1 MIEVASVRQYSIVA
15 MAFAFALNGCVSDV
29 VDPEAEIV
37 ALREA
42 AEAYHAAASAKR
54 ADQVVS
60 MYSGSPVMVPPN
72 AALVEGTAAVG
83 SYRFGFIETP
93 GVSLEF
99 EILRAEVSERG
110 DMGWTL
116 ARGDITIENPDGT
129 IGRDEVR
136 DFHVW
141 RKAADGSWR
150 VEVDIWNSGTPASD

>member
-1 MIEVASVRQYSIVA
+1 MRQNLIVA
-15 MAFAFALNGCVSDV
+15 LAGAFLLNGCASDS
-29 VDPEAEIV
+29 VDPEAEVV

-54 ADQVVS
+54 ADEVVS
-60 MYSGSPVMVPPN
+60 MYGASPLMVPPD

-83 SYRFGFIETP
+83 DYRFGFIETP

-99 EILRAEVSERG
+99 EILRAEVSAEG

-116 ARGDITIENPDGT
+116 ARGDITIEKADGT

-141 RKAADGSWR
+141 RKTADGSWR
-150 VEVDIWNSGTPASD
+150 VEVDIWNSGPLAGPVP

>member
-1 MIEVASVRQYSIVA
+1 MRQCLIVA
-15 MAFAFALNGCVSDV
+15 LAGAFLLTGCASDS
-29 VDPEAEIV
+29 VDREAEVV

-54 ADQVVS
+54 ADEVVS
-60 MYSGSPVMVPPN
+60 MYGASPVMVPPD

-83 SYRFGFIETP
+83 DYRFGFIETP

-99 EILRAEVSERG
+99 EILRAEVSEGG

-116 ARGDITIENPDGT
+116 ARGDITIENADGT

-141 RKAADGSWR
+141 RRAADGSWR
-150 VEVDIWNSGTPASD
+150 VEVDIWNSGPRAGSAP

>member
-1 MIEVASVRQYSIVA
+1 MNEGTSVRRYWIVAIASVVSVS
-15 MAFAFALNGCVSDV
+15 GCASDR
-29 VDPEAEIV
+29 VDPEAEAV
-37 ALREA
+37 ALRAA

-60 MYSGSPVMVPPN
+60 MYGDSPVMVPPN
-72 AALVEGTAAVG
+72 GALVEGTAAVG
-83 SYRFGFIETP
+83 NYRFGFIETP

-99 EILRAEVSERG
+99 EILRAEVSAGG

-141 RKAADGSWR
+141 RKTADGAWR
-150 VEVDIWNSGTPASD
+150 VEVDIWNSGVPASD

>member
-1 MIEVASVRQYSIVA
+1 MVAIA
-15 MAFAFALNGCVSDV
+15 CAFALGGCASQV
-29 VDPEAEIV
+29 VDTEAEVV
-37 ALREA
+37 ALRLA

-60 MYSGSPVMVPPN
+60 MYSESPLMVPPN

-83 SYRFGFIETP
+83 NYRFGFIETP
-93 GVSLEF
+93 GVSLDF

-141 RKAADGSWR
+141 RKTANGAWR
-150 VEVDIWNSGTPASD
+150 VDVDIWNSGVPASD